1 MIEKNR
7 TNQFN
12 TYFFYILLSCL
23 SFTNCKKTVEE
34 PIITPY
40 SGEATALKDGE
51 VWTGEPYVIFLKP
64 HEKLLSVSI
73 HVFNEVGF
81 LRQSLGF
88 YKFPPQTG
96 LYLLRNTSTMKEDS
110 LVGAGYNTLLFDGDV
125 IGGHWDI
132 LETEDNQLEIEE
144 VNLETGDVRGT
155 FQVTM
160 VLDSTIRNLYLEELE
175 SPLPYE
181 DTIRFTNGTFFTK
194 IVQ

>member
-7 TNQFN
+7 TSQFN
-12 TYFFYILLSCL
+12 IYLFYFLLL
-23 SFTNCKKTVEE
+23 GLFLINCKKTVEE

-40 SGEATALKDGE
+40 SGEATALKDGD
-51 VWTGEPYVIFLKP
+51 VWSGELYAIFLKP
-64 HEKLLSVSI
+64 KEELLSVSI
-73 HVFNEVGF
+73 EVFNEVGF

-96 LYLLRNTSTMKEDS
+96 LYPLRNTSTMKEDS
-110 LVGAGYNTLLFDGDV
+110 LVGAVYSTLLFDGDV
-125 IGGHWDI
+125 LGGIWYL

-181 DTIRFTNGTFFTK
+181 DTIRFTNGRFFTK
-194 IVQ
+194 IV